1 MNNDNNEK
9 LELDEGIKTSF
20 GDRFNRSLKDWLI
33 DIVIALMLI
42 VYVLKTLVTIEVTSS
57 DILGIIGDGLLMLVF
72 LMSIKSLML
81 RKGIFTGEK
90 TEGYIKTKARYEE
103 QLLKIMP
110 KSQYLAEY
118 TSMFNA
124 REQKEK
130 LTRILAQYGVSYEQY
145 IKGIENPTKAQE
157 TAIKAANKA
166 KYLRITV
173 TDLTGSGVT
182 DEKKPGLGKT
192 KNEFLKT
199 KSVTDISITLL
210 SMVIF
215 SVFTFKLAGNFSWA
229 NLIWTVMQCVVFL
242 IKGTMSFMSAYVFVT
257 DEYTNRLIRQ
267 TNMLID
273 FDNTDL
279 NVFESKREADR
290 LEAEEE
296 ARIQEELDERN
307 LLKLELAEL
316 KVKLELA
323 KLNERESKKKCE
335 DGQAP
340 DHEEQQHT
348 EKGQMSEQKDQD
360 TGKEEE

>member
-1 MNNDNNEK
+1 MSNDNNEK
-9 LELDEGIKTSF
+9 IELDEGIKASF

-42 VYVLKTLVTIEVTSS
+42 VYVLKTLVTIEVTSA
-57 DILGIIGDGLLMLVF
+57 DVLGIIGDGLLMLVF

-130 LTRILAQYGVSYEQY
+130 LTRILAQYGMSYEQY
-145 IKGIENPTKAQE
+145 IKGIDNPTKAQE
-157 TAIKAANKA
+157 AAIKAANKA
-166 KYLRITV
+166 KCLRITV

-182 DEKKPGLGKT
+182 DERKPGLGKT

-273 FDNTDL
+273 FDNTDI

-290 LEAEEE
+290 LEAEEKE
-296 ARIQEELDERN
+296 RLQRESAERN
-307 LLKLELAEL
+307 RLEQERQALADELSEL
-316 KVKLELA
+316 KAQLE
-323 KLNERESKKKCE
+323 NEKKDE

-340 DHEEQQHT
+340 DHEKQQHT
-348 EKGQMSEQKDQD
+348 EKGQIPDHKNQD
-360 TGKEEE
+360 TEKEEE

>member
-1 MNNDNNEK
+1 MSNDNEK
-9 LELDEGIKTSF
+9 LELDEGIKVSF

-42 VYVLKTLVTIEVTSS
+42 VYVLKTLVTIEVTSA
-57 DILGIIGDGLLMLVF
+57 DVLGIIGDGLLMLVF

-118 TSMFNA
+118 TSIFNA

-130 LTRILAQYGVSYEQY
+130 LTRILAQYGISYEQY
-145 IKGIENPTKAQE
+145 IRGIDNPTKAQE
-157 TAIKAANKA
+157 KAIKQANNA

-267 TNMLID
+267 TNILID
-273 FDNTDL
+273 FDNTDV
-279 NVFESKREADR
+279 NTFESKRMADK
-290 LEAEEE
+290 LKAEEE
-296 ARIQEELDERN
+296 ERKREEEERIQSELDERN
-307 LLKLELAEL
+307 RLEQERQALADELKELKAKLECEQHD
-316 KVKLELA
+316 
-323 KLNERESKKKCE
+323 E
-335 DGQAP
+335 DGQA
-340 DHEEQQHT
+340 
-348 EKGQMSEQKDQD
+348 SEIDQD
-360 TGKEEE
+360 TEKEEE

>member
-1 MNNDNNEK
+1 MSNGNNEK
-9 LELDEGIKTSF
+9 LELDEGIKASF

-33 DIVIALMLI
+33 DIVIALMLLI
-42 VYVLKTLVTIEVTSS
+42 YVLKTLVTIEVTTS
-57 DILGIIGDGLLMLVF
+57 DIYGIIGDSVLMLVF

-81 RKGIFTGEK
+81 RKGIFAGEK
-90 TEGYIKTKARYEE
+90 TEGYKKTKARYEE

-110 KSQYLAEY
+110 KSQYLVDY
-118 TSMFNA
+118 TTAFNA

-130 LTRILAQYGVSYEQY
+130 LTRILAQYGMSYEQY
-145 IKGIENPTKAQE
+145 IKGIDNPTKAQE
-157 TAIKAANKA
+157 MAIKAANKA
-166 KYLRITV
+166 KYLRVTV

-229 NLIWTVMQCVVFL
+229 NLIWTIMQVVVFL

-273 FDNTDL
+273 FDNTDIS
-279 NVFESKREADR
+279 VFESKREADR

-296 ARIQEELDERN
+296 ERKRAEEERIQRELEERQQLEQERQA
-307 LLKLELAEL
+307 LADEL
-316 KVKLELA
+316 KELKAQLESEKQGL
-323 KLNERESKKKCE
+323 
-335 DGQAP
+335 DGQAS
-340 DHEEQQHT
+340 DHE
-348 EKGQMSEQKDQD
+348 KDQE
-360 TGKEEE
+360 KEEE

>member
-1 MNNDNNEK
+1 MSNDNNEK
-9 LELDEGIKTSF
+9 IDLDEGIKASF

-42 VYVLKTLVTIEVTSS
+42 VYVLKTLVTIEVTSA
-57 DILGIIGDGLLMLVF
+57 DVLGIIGDGLLMLVF

-130 LTRILAQYGVSYEQY
+130 LTRILAQYGMSYEQY
-145 IKGIENPTKAQE
+145 IRGIDNPTKAQE
-157 TAIKAANKA
+157 VAIKAANKA

-182 DEKKPGLGKT
+182 DERKPGLGKT

-273 FDNTDL
+273 FDNTDI

-290 LEAEEE
+290 LEAEEK
-296 ARIQEELDERN
+296 ARIQEEQEERN
-307 LLKLELAEL
+307 RLELERQALADELAEL
-316 KVKLELA
+316 KAQLDNNKQEE
-323 KLNERESKKKCE
+323 N
-335 DGQAP
+335 GQAS
-340 DHEEQQHT
+340 DHET
-348 EKGQMSEQKDQD
+348 K
-360 TGKEEE
+360 KEEE

>member
-1 MNNDNNEK
+1 MSNDNNEK
-9 LELDEGIKTSF
+9 IDLDDGIKQTF
-20 GDRFNRSLKDWLI
+20 GDKFNKLLRDWMI
-33 DIVIALMLI
+33 DIVIALMLLI
-42 VYVLKTLVTIEVTSS
+42 YILKTLVTIEVTTS
-57 DILGIIGDGLLMLVF
+57 DIYGIIGDSVLMLVF

-81 RKGIFTGEK
+81 RKGIFAGEK
-90 TEGYIKTKARYEE
+90 TDGYKKTKARYEE
-103 QLLKIMP
+103 QLLKVMP
-110 KSQYLAEY
+110 KSQYLVDY
-118 TSMFNA
+118 TTAFNA

-130 LTRILAQYGVSYEQY
+130 MTRILAQYGMSYEQY
-145 IKGIENPTKAQE
+145 TKGIDNPTKAQE

-166 KYLRITV
+166 KYLRVTV

-273 FDNTDL
+273 FDNTDI

-296 ARIQEELDERN
+296 ERKREEEERIQRELDERN
-307 LLKLELAEL
+307 RLEQERQALADEL
-316 KVKLELA
+316 KELKAQLESVKQG
-323 KLNERESKKKCE
+323 K
-335 DGQAP
+335 DGQAS
-340 DHEEQQHT
+340 DHDTEQ
-348 EKGQMSEQKDQD
+348 EN
-360 TGKEEE
+360 EEE

>member
-1 MNNDNNEK
+1 MSNDNNEK
-9 LELDEGIKTSF
+9 IDLNDGIKQTF
-20 GDRFNRSLKDWLI
+20 GDKFNKLLRDWMI
-33 DIVIALMLI
+33 DIVIALMLLI
-42 VYVLKTLVTIEVTSS
+42 YVLKTLVTIEVTTS
-57 DILGIIGDGLLMLVF
+57 DIYGIIGDSVLMLVF

-81 RKGIFTGEK
+81 RKGIFAGEK
-90 TEGYIKTKARYEE
+90 TESYKKTKARYEE

-110 KSQYLAEY
+110 KSQFLVDY
-118 TSMFNA
+118 TTAFNA

-130 LTRILAQYGVSYEQY
+130 LTRILAQYGISYEQY
-145 IKGIENPTKAQE
+145 IKGIDNPTKAQE

-229 NLIWTVMQCVVFL
+229 NLIWTIMQCVVFL

-273 FDNTDL
+273 FDNTDI

-296 ARIQEELDERN
+296 ARIQEEHEERN
-307 LLKLELAEL
+307 RIEQERQALADELKELKAKLEQKE
-316 KVKLELA
+316 
-323 KLNERESKKKCE
+323 E
-335 DGQAP
+335 DGKAP
-340 DHEEQQHT
+340 DHKEQII
-348 EKGQMSEQKDQD
+348 EN
-360 TGKEEE
+360 EEE